1 MHRRARADG
10 CAKQAM
16 QNVVTMSTEALCIAL
31 VQNYF
36 SIIPVGPGAWWEEPH
51 DRDEKFPNK

>member
-1 MHRRARADG
+1 MH
-10 CAKQAM
+10 
-16 QNVVTMSTEALCIAL
+16 NIVTMPTESPCFAL

-36 SIIPVGPGAWWEEPH
+36 SIIPTGPGAWWEEPH

>member
-1 MHRRARADG
+1 
-10 CAKQAM
+10 M
-16 QNVVTMSTEALCIAL
+16 QNMVTMSAEALCIAL